1 MPYVLTLKLQK
12 QMLLLVLWLKLTSH
26 GIHAFFISNTF
37 ISGTPGWNWQKIK
50 QMLSNTLSLNFCYFK
65 SIHILHPRYH
75 PKIIWQILKSKR
87 KHKCVRIHEITG
99 LIIMKMKMKNR
110 SHRYAIN
117 RATPRHGGKYGKS
130 KKCHSVMMLLCIK

>member
-1 MPYVLTLKLQK
+1 M
-12 QMLLLVLWLKLTSH
+12 
-26 GIHAFFISNTF
+26 
-37 ISGTPGWNWQKIK
+37 
-50 QMLSNTLSLNFCYFK
+50 
-65 SIHILHPRYH
+65 
-75 PKIIWQILKSKR
+75 KSKQ